1 MLNMGNSVGAY
12 EYAQKAQEYADYL
25 GDVYEQIRSAW
36 LQARCQIIFSDYRT
50 AQIHLQSAKDLV
62 KSCGLQDSALAIL
75 LHGLD
80 GRIHMLKTEYQQS
93 LEAHH
98 LQRALT
104 STLQPTAYLSIIANL
119 HIAFIETRTGAD
131 PKVVQRD
138 LYTCRHR
145 IQGVHGLLQTELSL
159 LADHIYAESKLR
171 EGDYSAARA
180 AFAQCVAS
188 CREVSM
194 EEALL
199 CLEVLADMSTDMNDL
214 ATTHK
219 WAGIFLGMARRVKGK
234 LAMMKAFCCFGQI
247 FVVEGDDRTALSLFT
262 VALDGFTYMDIHHW
276 RAVCMEQIA
285 DIMERRGRYMKSIA
299 LWKRAQP
306 LFEISSQ
313 GQGVARI
320 GAKLAAL
327 DQRLLQEHETLH
339 SQLAVLGGPRQVE
352 EAHGECPD
360 EHVQD

>member
-1 MLNMGNSVGAY
+1 
-12 EYAQKAQEYADYL
+12 
-25 GDVYEQIRSAW
+25 
-36 LQARCQIIFSDYRT
+36 
-50 AQIHLQSAKDLV
+50 
-62 KSCGLQDSALAIL
+62 
-75 LHGLD
+75 
-80 GRIHMLKTEYQQS
+80 
-93 LEAHH
+93 
-98 LQRALT
+98 
-104 STLQPTAYLSIIANL
+104 
-119 HIAFIETRTGAD
+119 
-131 PKVVQRD
+131 
-138 LYTCRHR
+138 
-145 IQGVHGLLQTELSL
+145 
-159 LADHIYAESKLR
+159 
-171 EGDYSAARA
+171 
-180 AFAQCVAS
+180 
-188 CREVSM
+188 M

-199 CLEVLADMSTDMNDL
+199 CLEVLADVSADMNDL

-285 DIMERRGRYMKSIA
+285 DIMERRGKYMKSIA

-327 DQRLLQEHETLH
+327 DQRLLQEHEKLH

-352 EAHGECPD
+352 EAHGESPD